1 VVSVHPPPRDRV
13 VLKSNAAGQMEE
25 SRRTGLTEPALRNRK
40 LQQNA
45 IAVLPCVNNAR
56 RKQRDYWSDGVMD
69 IVIIYRLLISSL
81 RVLTSPFA
89 KGSLYQLTDTRKLL
103 PAILLVLIIGSP
115 VDALD
120 WIRIAVSNPNM
131 PNLTVAVAQKKNFFK
146 DENIHA
152 EIIRMNPNVA
162 ITALATGD
170 VDYCQLFGAVVG
182 GAIAGLPVRIV
193 AGFLDNWPMTLI
205 AQPEYKSLKELK
217 GKTLGIS
224 SFGATPDVGARMML
238 KQAGLDPEKDIKVLA
253 LGSDAARL
261 TALKQRVV
269 DVVVIS
275 PPADAQMEKQ
285 GYKILARAYELFSLP
300 YLGLGTH
307 TKKIKERPEEI
318 RRTIKATIRAN
329 RFIRENREEAV
340 RTLVDWGKV
349 ERDYAD
355 ASYDALRN
363 LFNADGGV
371 PEDGLK
377 LVIDQA
383 RRNAKVA
390 REVAPAEV
398 ADLAF
403 LREAQAELGMKGR

>member
-1 VVSVHPPPRDRV
+1 MHSVMLLNLFV
-13 VLKSNAAGQMEE
+13 
-25 SRRTGLTEPALRNRK
+25 
-40 LQQNA
+40 
-45 IAVLPCVNNAR
+45 AVLVILGLDVSAFA
-56 RKQRDYWSDGVMD
+56 SD
-69 IVIIYRLLISSL
+69 R
-81 RVLTSPFA
+81 
-89 KGSLYQLTDTRKLL
+89 
-103 PAILLVLIIGSP
+103 
-115 VDALD
+115 
-120 WIRIAVSNPNM
+120 IRIAVSNPNM
-131 PNLTVAVAQKKNFFK
+131 PNLTVAVAQAKGFFK
-146 DENIHA
+146 EESIDA

-205 AQPEYKSLKELK
+205 AQPEYKSLKDLK

-224 SFGATPDVGARMML
+224 SFGATPDVGARLML
-238 KQAGLDPEKDIKVLA
+238 KQAGIDPEKDIKVLA

-285 GYKILARAYELFSLP
+285 GYKILARAYELFSFP

-307 TKKIKERPEEI
+307 LKKIKERPGDI

-329 RFIRENREEAV
+329 RFIRDSREEAV
-340 RTLVDWGKV
+340 RVLVDWGKV
-349 ERDYAD
+349 ERDYAY

-363 LFNADGGV
+363 LFNADGSV

-383 RRNAKVA
+383 RRSAKII

-398 ADLAF
+398 ADLTY
-403 LREAQAELGMKGR
+403 LREAQLELGIKGK

>member
-1 VVSVHPPPRDRV
+1 MIAQIIATLVS
-13 VLKSNAAGQMEE
+13 
-25 SRRTGLTEPALRNRK
+25 
-40 LQQNA
+40 
-45 IAVLPCVNNAR
+45 
-56 RKQRDYWSDGVMD
+56 
-69 IVIIYRLLISSL
+69 LLWLS
-81 RVLTSPFA
+81 A
-89 KGSLYQLTDTRKLL
+89 Q
-103 PAILLVLIIGSP
+103 A
-115 VDALD
+115 DALD
-120 WIRIAVSNPNM
+120 RIRIAVSNPNM

-146 DENIHA
+146 DENIEA

-182 GAIAGLPVRIV
+182 GAIAGLPIRIV

-285 GYKILARAYELFSLP
+285 GYKILARAYELFSFP
-300 YLGLGTH
+300 YLGLGTQ
-307 TKKIKERPEEI
+307 TKKMKEKPEEI
-318 RRTIKATIRAN
+318 RRAIKATIRAN
-329 RFIRENREEAV
+329 RLIRENREEAV
-340 RTLVDWGKV
+340 RILVDWGKV
-349 ERDYAD
+349 ERDYAY

-363 LFNADGGV
+363 LFNADGSV

-390 REVAPAEV
+390 REVTAAEV
-398 ADLAF
+398 ADLTF
-403 LREAQAELGMKGR
+403 LRDAQSELGIKPR

>member
-1 VVSVHPPPRDRV
+1 MA
-13 VLKSNAAGQMEE
+13 LKSWNAK
-25 SRRTGLTEPALRNRK
+25 TGLVAG
-40 LQQNA
+40 
-45 IAVLPCVNNAR
+45 
-56 RKQRDYWSDGVMD
+56 YS
-69 IVIIYRLLISSL
+69 
-81 RVLTSPFA
+81 
-89 KGSLYQLTDTRKLL
+89 
-103 PAILLVLIIGSP
+103 LLV
-115 VDALD
+115 VAALFFGAPAGAFD
-120 WIRIAVSNPNM
+120 RTRIAVSNPNM
-131 PNLTVAVAQKKNFFK
+131 PNLTVAAARAQGFFK
-146 DENIHA
+146 DENIEA
-152 EIIRMNPNVA
+152 EIIRMNPNVS

-182 GAIAGLPVRIV
+182 GAIAGLPVRVV

-205 AQPEYKSLKELK
+205 AQPEYKSLKDLK

-238 KQAGLDPEKDIKVLA
+238 KQAAIDPEKDIKVLA

-285 GYKILARAYELFSLP
+285 GYRILARAYELFSFP

-307 TKKIKERPEEI
+307 TRKIKEKPDEI
-318 RRTIKATIRAN
+318 RRVIKATIRAN
-329 RFIRENREEAV
+329 RFIRDQRDEAV
-340 RTLVDWGKV
+340 RILVAWGKV
-349 ERDYAD
+349 EREFAY

-363 LFNADGGV
+363 LFNTDGAV

-383 RRNAKVA
+383 RRSAKVS
-390 REVAPAEV
+390 RDVAPSEV
-398 ADLAF
+398 ADFTF
-403 LREAQAELGMKGR
+403 LRQAQAELGIKPR